1 MKANQLMN
9 SKSIYLLQHAH
20 NPVEWFPWST
30 EALDKAKLENKP
42 ILVSIGYSACH
53 WCHVMEKE
61 SFEDPNVASLMN
73 AHFICI
79 KIDREERPD
88 LDNIYMEA
96 VQVMGLQGGW
106 PLNVFL
112 LPNQK
117 PFYGG
122 TYFSKDQWVKVLSGV
137 ARAFTQEYEALVNS
151 AEGFGQNI
159 ERSVIDKYG
168 LKKRNTAFLP
178 DNVRQ
183 LARQLAEGI
192 DPEWGGMKRVPK
204 FPMPAIWSFLLDMAI
219 LDNQKDLGQQ
229 VCFTLEKMGMG
240 GIYDHLGGGFCRYSV
255 DGKWFVPHFEK
266 MLYDNGQLL
275 GLYSKA
281 YQYSSN
287 VLFKEKINETISWL
301 LNEMCSPEM
310 GFYAAMDADS
320 EGEEGKFYTWT
331 YPELENQLGDDL
343 DWFCQLY
350 GIKKQGNWASN
361 VNLLFQT
368 KSYTEVAENF
378 GFTLDA
384 FRDKLT
390 EVKERLLTKRRLRT
404 KPGLDDKIISGW
416 NGWVIDGLCHAY
428 LAIGEVE
435 IRDIALAS
443 GNFIWNHMVI
453 ENILYRNYKDNEAYT
468 PAFLEDYGAVIQCYI
483 SLYKISFDPLWL
495 NRAELLTQKV
505 MDSFYD
511 EEDGMFYFNDPK
523 SEKLIANKKEIFDN
537 VIPSSNSV
545 MARNLHQLGLYLYK
559 DTYLAQAKS
568 MLQLVSEI
576 LMKEPDFLANW
587 ANFYLELSVPTA
599 EMVIAGKKASE
610 LGLILQKTYR
620 PNTIVAAATNSNIL
634 LPILADKK
642 GEKSTFYVCF
652 DKTCKQPVDTIEAA
666 IQQLPKLPKTK
677 Q

>member
-1 MKANQLMN
+1 MKANQLIN

-151 AEGFGQNI
+151 AEGFGQSI

-192 DPEWGGMKRVPK
+192 DPEWGGMKRIPK

-287 VLFKEKINETISWL
+287 VLFKEKIIETISWL
-301 LNEMCSPEM
+301 LNEMWSPEM
-310 GFYAAMDADS
+310 GFYAAMDANS

-350 GIKKQGNWASN
+350 GIKKQGNWVSN

-559 DTYLAQAKS
+559 DNYLAQAKS

-587 ANFYLELSVPTA
+587 ANFYLEQSVPTA

>member
-1 MKANQLMN
+1 MNANQLIN
-9 SKSIYLLQHAH
+9 SKSIYLQQHAH
-20 NPVEWFPWST
+20 NPVEWYPWSK

-53 WCHVMEKE
+53 WCHVMERE
-61 SFEDPNVASLMN
+61 SFEDLEVADLMN

-122 TYFSKDQWVKVLSGV
+122 TYFTKDQWIKVLSGV
-137 ARAFTQEYEALVNS
+137 ARAFSQEYKELVKS
-151 AEGFGQNI
+151 AEGFGQSI

-168 LKKRNTAFLP
+168 LKKRNTGFLP
-178 DNVRQ
+178 ENARE
-183 LARQLAEGI
+183 LARKLAKGF

-204 FPMPAIWSFLLDMAI
+204 FPMPTIWSFLLDMAI
-219 LDNQKDLGQQ
+219 LDDQKDLGEK

-240 GIYDHLGGGFCRYSV
+240 SIYDHLSGGFCRYSV

-275 GLYSKA
+275 SLYSKA
-281 YQYSSN
+281 YQYNSN
-287 VLFKEKINETISWL
+287 ALFKEKVIETISWL

-331 YPELENQLGDDL
+331 YSELEDELGGDL

-350 GIKKQGNWASN
+350 GIKRQGNWEPN

-384 FRDKLT
+384 FQYKLT
-390 EVKERLLTKRRLRT
+390 EVKQRLLSKRTLRT

-416 NGWVIDGLCHAY
+416 NGWIIDGLCHAY
-428 LAIGEVE
+428 LAIGEEE
-435 IRDIALAS
+435 IRNTALAS

-453 ENILYRNYKDNEAYT
+453 ENVLYRNYKDNEAYT
-468 PAFLEDYGAVIQCYI
+468 PAFLEDYGAVIQCFI

-495 NRAELLTQKV
+495 NRAEWLTQKV
-505 MDSFYD
+505 MENFYD

-523 SEKLIANKKEIFDN
+523 TEKLIANKKEIFDN
-537 VIPSSNSV
+537 VIPSSNSI

-587 ANFYLELSVPTA
+587 ANFYLEQSVPTA
-599 EMVIAGKKASE
+599 EMVIAGKEASE
-610 LGLILQKTYR
+610 LGLTLQKTYR
-620 PNTIVAAATNSNIL
+620 PNTIVAADTNANIV
-634 LPILADKK
+634 LPILADKM